1 MGQLQ
6 QTIGQLDIQLSDPAF
21 LKIGPQVVVAHR
33 TRSELAN
40 QLDKIEGDWLS
51 LTSDLEALSP

>member
-1 MGQLQ
+1 
-6 QTIGQLDIQLSDPAF
+6 

-51 LTSDLEALSP
+51 LTSDLEALST